1 MRYVIKFQVFDALI
15 RLCTA
20 YIKLAASGCVL
31 FSNWQT
37 QLLCDPSRPICAF
50 IKFGSG
56 SRCIEVKAQR
66 HRSDITCSTI
76 ISRLAKFM
84 DMCLEQWLNYI
95 DRKRDTY
102 YYLNFFTID
111 QLFILQKELA
121 LIGDE
126 NEPSNLVYPL
136 LSIVKHDCSKED
148 LIIAF
153 KKSMFDVSEKQNEQE
168 AEKEEE
174 AIVNLETDKEE
185 HAKSSVITKFLS
197 EIVSLG
203 YSEKL
208 VRQAL
213 KEGIDPEDID
223 EGKNNPY
230 NTFYRFYR

>member
-1 MRYVIKFQVFDALI
+1 
-15 RLCTA
+15 
-20 YIKLAASGCVL
+20 
-31 FSNWQT
+31 
-37 QLLCDPSRPICAF
+37 
-50 IKFGSG
+50 
-56 SRCIEVKAQR
+56 
-66 HRSDITCSTI
+66 
-76 ISRLAKFM
+76 M

-168 AEKEEE
+168 AEKEVE
-174 AIVNLETDKEE
+174 AIVNLEADKEE

-208 VRQAL
+208 VKQAL